1 MIKVPL
7 FFIVI
12 SIIYILMFKQSVNI
26 VEFSQL
32 YNILIEV
39 NDLFKFNIY
48 NYQKSEDFIQE
59 IEINNIKCIDS
70 VIIINQKKK
79 NLILVNKIDKNNILL
94 IDELPIKIEKLIE
107 KINIHL
113 IKQKYNFQSNINIKD
128 YVLNIN
134 SRIISNKKKQL
145 KLTEREID
153 IILFLNENEK
163 SQSVANLQ
171 SKVWGYSLD
180 LETHTVE
187 THIYRLRKRI
197 IDNFNDNNF
206 IISDKTGY
214 KI

>member
-1 MIKVPL
+1 
-7 FFIVI
+7 
-12 SIIYILMFKQSVNI
+12 MFKQSVNI
-26 VEFSQL
+26 VEFPQL
-32 YNILIEV
+32 YNILVEV

-48 NYQKSEDFIQE
+48 NYKKSEDFIHE

-70 VIIINQKKK
+70 AIIINKKK
-79 NLILVNKIDKNNILL
+79 KILTLVNKIDKNNILL
-94 IDELPIKIEKLIE
+94 IDEFPIKIEKLIE

-113 IKQKYNFQSNINIKD
+113 IKKKYNFQSNINIKD

-134 SRIISNKKKQL
+134 SRIISNKTKQL

-163 SQSVANLQ
+163 SQPVAILQ

-197 IDNFNDNNF
+197 NDNFNDKNF
-206 IISDKTGY
+206 IITDKFGY

>member
-1 MIKVPL
+1 
-7 FFIVI
+7 
-12 SIIYILMFKQSVNI
+12 MFKQSVNI

-32 YNILIEV
+32 YIILDEV

-48 NYQKSEDFIQE
+48 NYQKSEDFIHQ

-70 VIIINQKKK
+70 TIIINKK

-94 IDELPIKIEKLIE
+94 IDEFPIKIEKLIE

-134 SRIISNKKKQL
+134 SRIISNKIKQL

-163 SQSVANLQ
+163 SQPVSNLQ

-197 IDNFNDNNF
+197 NDNFNDKNF
-206 IISDKTGY
+206 IISDKAGY

>member
-1 MIKVPL
+1 
-7 FFIVI
+7 
-12 SIIYILMFKQSVNI
+12 MFKQSVNI

-32 YNILIEV
+32 YIILDEV

-48 NYQKSEDFIQE
+48 NYQKSEDFIHQ

-70 VIIINQKKK
+70 TIIINKK

-94 IDELPIKIEKLIE
+94 IDEFPIKIEKLIE

-134 SRIISNKKKQL
+134 SRIISNKIKQL

-163 SQSVANLQ
+163 SQPVSILQ
-171 SKVWGYSLD
+171 SKVWGYSLG

-197 IDNFNDNNF
+197 NDNFNDKNF
-206 IISDKTGY
+206 IISDKAGY

>member
-1 MIKVPL
+1 
-7 FFIVI
+7 
-12 SIIYILMFKQSVNI
+12 MFKQSVNI

-48 NYQKSEDFIQE
+48 NYQKSEDFIHQ

-70 VIIINQKKK
+70 TIIINKK

-94 IDELPIKIEKLIE
+94 IDEFPIKIEKLIE

-134 SRIISNKKKQL
+134 SRIIFSKTKQL

-163 SQSVANLQ
+163 SQPVSNLQ

-197 IDNFNDNNF
+197 NDNFNDKNF
-206 IISDKTGY
+206 IISDKAGY

>member
-1 MIKVPL
+1 
-7 FFIVI
+7 
-12 SIIYILMFKQSVNI
+12 MFKQSVNI

-32 YNILIEV
+32 YIILDEV

-48 NYQKSEDFIQE
+48 NYQKSEDFIHQ

-70 VIIINQKKK
+70 TIIINKK

-94 IDELPIKIEKLIE
+94 IDEFPIKIEKLIE

>member
-1 MIKVPL
+1 
-7 FFIVI
+7 
-12 SIIYILMFKQSVNI
+12 MFKQSVNI

-32 YNILIEV
+32 YIILDEV

-48 NYQKSEDFIQE
+48 NYQKSEDFIHE

-70 VIIINQKKK
+70 TIIINKK
-79 NLILVNKIDKNNILL
+79 NLFLVNKIDKNNILL
-94 IDELPIKIEKLIE
+94 IDEFPIKIEKLIE

-163 SQSVANLQ
+163 SQPVSNLQ

-197 IDNFNDNNF
+197 NDNFNDKNF
-206 IISDKTGY
+206 IISDKAGY

>member
-1 MIKVPL
+1 
-7 FFIVI
+7 
-12 SIIYILMFKQSVNI
+12 MFKQSVSI
-26 VEFSQL
+26 VEFPQL
-32 YNILIEV
+32 YNILVEV

-70 VIIINQKKK
+70 AIIINQKKK

-94 IDELPIKIEKLIE
+94 IDEFPIKIEKLIE

-163 SQSVANLQ
+163 SQPVSILQ

-197 IDNFNDNNF
+197 NDNFNDKNF
-206 IISDKTGY
+206 IISDKAGY